1 LFFRLGL
8 KKLSMK
14 KALKI
19 FGIAFLLIITIVLA
33 APFVFQSQLKD
44 LVKRFIN
51 QNLNAKV
58 AFSDV
63 SLSFIKSFPQ
73 AHVNITDL
81 VITNFEPFK
90 DETFTSVK
98 DIAFTMSIKELFK
111 DTKKEP
117 LVIKSIYINEAV
129 LNIKTNKDGVSNYD
143 ITIPDDSKKDSESSS
158 FSFDIQDYKIGHSTL
173 TYWDEATKIDM
184 KISDLNHEGKGIFSA
199 QTSELDTKSEAK
211 VSFSMDSTNY
221 LNNNPIKLVALIDM
235 DLENSKYTFKD
246 NKALI
251 NQLPIEFKGYVQ
263 LLEDGQDVDIT
274 FENPESSFK
283 SFLAVIPETYSK
295 NIENVQTTGDFV
307 IKGLIKGKVT
317 DNTIPTLDIN
327 ITSNNASFKYPD
339 LPKKVENI
347 VINTTIKN
355 TTGITEDTYVDIKTL
370 NFKIDN
376 DVFKSSMT
384 LKNLTGNMFVNAMAD
399 GVLNLGNLTKAYPLQ
414 LETPLSGIL
423 RANIN
428 TSFDM
433 NAIETNA
440 FERIKA
446 SGNASIT
453 DFVFTSD
460 AMNQPMNI
468 SKMDMTFNPS
478 TVTLNQFNAKTGQ
491 SDINATGTINNLLGF
506 VFSDTTLQGLFNLNS
521 ITFVVSD
528 FMTDDEEATK
538 KTDSKKTDTETLKIP
553 AFLDCTINASA
564 NKVVYDNLNLK
575 DVKGTLLIKDQQ
587 ATLKDLTSSLF
598 DGSLAVNGQV
608 STKTDIPTFNF
619 NLGINGFDIAQSF
632 KGLELLQNLAP
643 IAKLLQGKLNTTIG
657 LSGDLTKDFT
667 PNLSSVSG
675 SALAEL
681 LATKI
686 NANQG
691 ELFTKLEGALG
702 FVDFDKLDLKD
713 LKTKLEFANG
723 KVSVKPFQ
731 VKYQDITIDIS
742 GSHGFDKT
750 MGYIAVFNVPA
761 KYLGNEVNG
770 LIAKI
775 DPAQADN
782 ISIPVTASIGGT
794 YTSPTVKTD
803 LTSGVSNLTKQLVD
817 IQKQKLLNQGK
828 DKVQG
833 MLGDLIS
840 GNKTKTDSLKIQQ
853 NNTVK
858 DVLGGIVGTNKT
870 PTTDSTATTKPT
882 TKDAV
887 KNVLGGLLG
896 GKKKPKD
903 TVK

>member
-1 LFFRLGL
+1 
-8 KKLSMK
+8 MK

-19 FGIAFLLIITIVLA
+19 FGIAFLLIIGILIA
-33 APFVFQSQLKD
+33 APFVFQSQIKNM
-44 LVKRFIN
+44 VKRFIN
-51 QNLNAKV
+51 DNLNAHV
-58 AFSDV
+58 EFSDV
-63 SLSFIKSFPQ
+63 DLSFIKSFPL
-73 AHVNITDL
+73 AHVDIEDL

-98 DIAFTMSIKELFK
+98 DITFTMSIKELFK
-111 DTKKEP
+111 DLDKEP
-117 LVIKSIYINEAV
+117 LVIKSIYIDEAV
-129 LNIKTNKDGVSNYD
+129 LNLKTNENGISNYD
-143 ITIPDDSKKDSESSS
+143 ITIPNDAKKDTESSS
-158 FSFDIQDYKIGHSTL
+158 FAFDIQDYKISNSTF
-173 TYWDEATKIDM
+173 TYFDEGSKIQM
-184 KISDLNHEGKGIFSA
+184 QISELNHEGKGIFSA
-199 QTSELDTKSEAK
+199 GISEMDTKSEAK
-211 VSFSMDSTNY
+211 VSFTMDSTNY
-221 LNNNPIKLVALIDM
+221 LNNNPVKLDALIDM
-235 DLENSKYTFKD
+235 DLKNSKYTFKD

-263 LLEDGQDVDIT
+263 LIEEGQDVDIS

-295 NIENVQTTGDFV
+295 NIENVQTTGDFT
-307 IKGLIKGKVT
+307 IKGIIKGKVT
-317 DNTIPTLDIN
+317 DTTIPTLDIN

-384 LKNLTGNMFVNAMAD
+384 LKNLTGNMFVNLMAD

-414 LETPLSGIL
+414 LDSPLSGIL
-423 RANIN
+423 KANIN

-446 SGNASIT
+446 SGNMNIT
-453 DFVFTSD
+453 DFVFSSD
-460 AMNQPMNI
+460 AMKQPMNI

-478 TVTLNQFNAKTGQ
+478 TVTLNSFNAKTGQ
-491 SDINATGTINNLLGF
+491 SDLNATGTINNLLGF
-506 VFSDTTLQGLFNLNS
+506 VFSDTTLQGLFNLSSN
-521 ITFVVSD
+521 TFVVSD
-528 FMTDDEEATK
+528 FMTEDEKETTKTETK
-538 KTDSKKTDTETLKIP
+538 KADTETLKIP

-575 DVKGTLLIKDQQ
+575 DVKGTLLIKNQQ

-598 DGSLAVNGQV
+598 NGSLAVNGQV
-608 STKTDIPTFNF
+608 STKTDTPTFNF
-619 NLGINGFDIAQSF
+619 NLGINGFDIAESF
-632 KGLELLQNLAP
+632 KGLELLQSLAP

-667 PNLSSVSG
+667 PNLSTVSG
-675 SALAEL
+675 NALAEL

-691 ELFTKLEGALG
+691 ELLTKLEGALG

-713 LKTKLEFANG
+713 LKTKIEFANG

-731 VKYQDITIDIS
+731 IKYQDITIDVS

-750 MGYIAVFNVPA
+750 MGYNAVFNVPA
-761 KYLGNEVNG
+761 KYLGSEVNS
-770 LIAKI
+770 LIGKI
-775 DPAQADN
+775 DPAQANN
-782 ISIPVTASIGGT
+782 ISIPVTANIGGT
-794 YTSPTVKTD
+794 YTSPTIKTD
-803 LTSGVSNLTKQLVD
+803 LTSGVSNLTEQLVE

-840 GNKTKTDSLKIQQ
+840 GNKSKTDSIKTQQ
-853 NNTVK
+853 NNAVK
-858 DVLGGIVGTNKT
+858 DVLGGLVGSTKT
-870 PTTDSTATTKPT
+870 TTTDSTTTKPT

-903 TVK
+903 TVN